1 MNTHDPLFWLVV
13 ITAIIALS
21 FILIAGAIIYVQT
34 DKGEFIITTSDADIA
49 VMVNRQGVKIND
61 VKTGRETIVN
71 GNLGAI
77 PQANQPIRG
86 FSRLRKDGFLTSI
99 AHVRSD
105 IWLLEGFGKAP
116 GYLSRLGLLPK

>member
-1 MNTHDPLFWLVV
+1 MV
-13 ITAIIALS
+13 LS
-21 FILIAGAIIYVQT
+21 PDGGSKRILAESEWMAYAWAADGSRIYGLRATDDGHHFLLAGI
-34 DKGEFIITTSDADIA
+34 
-49 VMVNRQGVKIND
+49 D